1 MFTIEVPGVPAA
13 GKKGESMKTYYSV
26 RVLLMVAGLLTVGTL
41 APLAFGQ
48 AAGQDQGNP
57 PATQGSGMHGHGDPF
72 AGLNLTDDQ
81 KAQIKKIHMDAKAK
95 ADSVMADSS
104 LSDADK
110 QTKVKE
116 IHRNAMA
123 EANKVLTPD
132 QRAQL
137 KEKMKEHQE
146 SKPPSN
152 P

>member
-1 MFTIEVPGVPAA
+1 MPGVPAA
-13 GKKGESMKTYYSV
+13 GKKGESMKTYHSI
-26 RVLLMVAGLLTVGTL
+26 RAGLTVAGLLMLGTL

-48 AAGQDQGNP
+48 AAGQDQSSP
-57 PATQGSGMHGHGDPF
+57 PAAQGSGMHGHGDPF

-95 ADSVMADSS
+95 AESVMADSS
-104 LSDADK
+104 LSEADK
-110 QTKVKE
+110 QAKVKE
-116 IHRNAMA
+116 IHHNAMM

-132 QRAQL
+132 QREQL
-137 KEKMKEHQE
+137 EKKMKERQE

>member
-1 MFTIEVPGVPAA
+1 
-13 GKKGESMKTYYSV
+13 MKTYNSA
-26 RVLLMVAGLLTVGTL
+26 RVLLTVAGLLALGIF

-48 AAGQDQGNP
+48 A
-57 PATQGSGMHGHGDPF
+57 
-72 AGLNLTDDQ
+72 
-81 KAQIKKIHMDAKAK
+81 AQIKKIHMDARAK

-110 QTKVKE
+110 QAKVKE
-116 IHRNAMA
+116 IHRSAMM

-137 KEKMKEHQE
+137 EKKMKEHQE

>member
-1 MFTIEVPGVPAA
+1 
-13 GKKGESMKTYYSV
+13 MKTYNSA
-26 RVLLMVAGLLTVGTL
+26 RALLTVAGLLALGIF

-48 AAGQDQGNP
+48 AAGQDQSNP
-57 PATQGSGMHGHGDPF
+57 PAAQGSGMRGHGDLY

-81 KAQIKKIHMDAKAK
+81 KAQIKKIHMDARAK

-110 QTKVKE
+110 QAKVKE
-116 IHRNAMA
+116 IHRSAMM

-137 KEKMKEHQE
+137 EKKMKEHQE

>member
-1 MFTIEVPGVPAA
+1 MLGVPAA
-13 GKKGESMKTYYSV
+13 AEKGESMKTYNSI
-26 RVLLMVAGLLTVGTL
+26 RAVLTVAGLLTLATL

-57 PATQGSGMHGHGDPF
+57 PAAQGSGMHGHGDPY

-81 KAQIKKIHMDAKAK
+81 KTQIKKIHMDAKSK
-95 ADSVMADSS
+95 ADAVMADSS

-110 QTKVKE
+110 QAKVRE
-116 IHRNAMA
+116 IHHNAMM

>member
-1 MFTIEVPGVPAA
+1 
-13 GKKGESMKTYYSV
+13 
-26 RVLLMVAGLLTVGTL
+26 
-41 APLAFGQ
+41 
-48 AAGQDQGNP
+48 
-57 PATQGSGMHGHGDPF
+57 MHGHGDPY

-81 KAQIKKIHMDAKAK
+81 KTQIKKIHMDAKSK
-95 ADSVMADSS
+95 ADAIMADSS

-110 QTKVKE
+110 QAKVRE
-116 IHRNAMA
+116 IHHNAMM

-132 QRAQL
+132 QRSQL

>member
-1 MFTIEVPGVPAA
+1 
-13 GKKGESMKTYYSV
+13 MKTYNSA
-26 RVLLMVAGLLTVGTL
+26 RAVLTVAGLLALGTF

-48 AAGQDQGNP
+48 AASQDQSNP
-57 PATQGSGMHGHGDPF
+57 PAAQGMRGHGDPF

-81 KAQIKKIHMDAKAK
+81 KAQIKKIHMDARAK

-104 LSDADK
+104 LSDTDK
-110 QTKVKE
+110 QAKVKE
-116 IHRNAMA
+116 IHHNAMM

-137 KEKMKEHQE
+137 EKKMKERQE

>member
-1 MFTIEVPGVPAA
+1 
-13 GKKGESMKTYYSV
+13 MKTYSSA
-26 RVLLMVAGLLTVGTL
+26 RAVLAVAGLLTLGMV

-48 AAGQDQGNP
+48 AAGQEQGNP
-57 PATQGSGMHGHGDPF
+57 PAAQGSGMRGHGDPY

-95 ADSVMADSS
+95 AESVMADSS
-104 LSDADK
+104 LSEADK
-110 QTKVKE
+110 QAKVKE
-116 IHRNAMA
+116 IHHNAMM

-132 QRAQL
+132 QREQL
-137 KEKMKEHQE
+137 EKKMKERQE

>member
-1 MFTIEVPGVPAA
+1 MKIYNSTRA
-13 GKKGESMKTYYSV
+13 G
-26 RVLLMVAGLLTVGTL
+26 LAVAGLLMLGTSV
-41 APLAFGQ
+41 PLAFGQ
-48 AAGQDQGNP
+48 TAGQDQSNP
-57 PATQGSGMHGHGDPF
+57 PAVQGSGMHGHGDPY

-95 ADSVMADSS
+95 ADAVMADSS

-110 QTKVKE
+110 QAKVKE
-116 IHRNAMA
+116 IHRNAMM

-132 QRAQL
+132 QRAQI